1 MAKRRTLKRQRDK
14 ALAELQ
20 ERSEHI
26 ILQNAIKYTNYHYD
40 VHRFSAKMTVT
51 PEMRLTPTQII
62 RRLLHDIV
70 DKGYLDGFVRK
81 RSSYNAGMVGMPTIE
96 NYIELAVLQ
105 PEENFEENYFINS
118 KH

>member
-1 MAKRRTLKRQRDK
+1 MTKRRTLRRQRDK

-20 ERSEHI
+20 ERNKYI
-26 ILQNAIKYTNYHYD
+26 LLQNAVKHTNYHYG

-51 PEMRLTPTQII
+51 PGMSLTSTQII

-70 DKGYLDGFVRK
+70 DKGYLDNFVRK
-81 RSSYNAGMVGMPTIE
+81 RSSYNAGMVDMPTVE
-96 NYIELAVLQ
+96 NHIELAVLQ